1 MKPPQKLKRILR
13 VKAVKEN
20 SQGQEI
26 LKIFGYIYPKKEQ
39 TNICKFTSFFR
50 QISLVS
56 DRDKVTLESVRNL
69 LFQWKKPTSNFTEKD
84 GLAIKLPNNSEDTL
98 SIFLTLISNP
108 PKYEVDP
115 LLEKIVGIRTGTRVE
130 VLDAFWL
137 YVKSK
142 KLQDVENKE
151 IINSD

>member
-1 MKPPQKLKRILR
+1 
-13 VKAVKEN
+13 
-20 SQGQEI
+20 
-26 LKIFGYIYPKKEQ
+26 
-39 TNICKFTSFFR
+39 
-50 QISLVS
+50 
-56 DRDKVTLESVRNL
+56 
-69 LFQWKKPTSNFTEKD
+69 
-84 GLAIKLPNNSEDTL
+84 LPNNSEDTL
-98 SIFLTLISNP
+98 SIYLTLISNP